1 MSQATTLPHAT
12 LAAAEESI
20 DALKHLGYQGLDLVV
35 AYQAIESMVIGTTV
49 FETSSTPHYWKRR
62 NTRHRTISYDA
73 FRETTQAP
81 EAVQVIA
88 MEVFA
93 WEFASLLDALERN
106 APANA
111 Q

>member
-1 MSQATTLPHAT
+1 MSQANTIPHAT
-12 LAAAEESI
+12 LAAAEEII

-73 FRETTQAP
+73 FRETTQA
-81 EAVQVIA
+81 IA
-88 MEVFA
+88 MEAFA